1 MHAAGGR
8 TAETITEA
16 DAVGTKAVE
25 LVKAVCKKVLL
36 DANPCKVAIVGAV
49 FELTPA

>member
-1 MHAAGGR
+1 MRAAGGR

-16 DAVGTKAVE
+16 DAFGTEAAE
-25 LVKAVCKKVLL
+25 LVKAACKKVLL
-36 DANPCKVAIVGAV
+36 DANPCKVAIIGAV